1 MPRMRAP
8 TSTRTPRLESRTP
21 ADPDA
26 IAGQTV
32 LSGAQAET
40 KRKQNLVLPRRQ
52 FHRPSSAQKG
62 PPALEHRDRRCPWLD
77 SLPCQRREND
87 WSLVHE
93 ASFNGWISLHGWQQ
107 RSRSHRGDGAKTGAG
122 RFLSHA
128 EIAGSCA
135 PGRWAKPASI
145 GFRPAVARCC
155 KIGSRPNPD
164 RAVERH
170 MARESF
176 HEGEDGRR
184 YGVMIINFR
193 SCSAERCRPR
203 PSEAAFLRL
212 QSRRS
217 LGELDQRRGRSGS
230 GQHRANRRPPI
241 ISRCATNGTAETCS
255 ELSISPLN

>member
-1 MPRMRAP
+1 MIGHWSMKLAL
-8 TSTRTPRLESRTP
+8 TVGFLVM
-21 ADPDA
+21 
-26 IAGQTV
+26 AGNNV
-32 LSGAQAET
+32 
-40 KRKQNLVLPRRQ
+40 V
-52 FHRPSSAQKG
+52 
-62 PPALEHRDRRCPWLD
+62 ALIE
-77 SLPCQRREND
+77 
-87 WSLVHE
+87 VM
-93 ASFNGWISLHGWQQ
+93 
-107 RSRSHRGDGAKTGAG
+107 GAKTGAG

-217 LGELDQRRGRSGS
+217 LGELTKGEVGAAAVNIGRPD
-230 GQHRANRRPPI
+230 RRPPI

-255 ELSISPLN
+255 ELSMGPLI